1 MLNNPDLM
9 RQAASMMGGGGP
21 GAMGGI
27 GGMDPSM
34 LNNPSI
40 KGFLANPDFLN
51 NAVNMMKNPGMQAMM

>member
-9 RQAASMMGGGGP
+9 KQAASMMGGGGAM
-21 GAMGGI
+21 GAM

-34 LNNPSI
+34 MNNPSI

-51 NAVNMMKNPGMQAMM
+51 NAVNMMQNPGMQAMM